1 MHFSGKRVYP
11 GKTALVV
18 VKPLLL
24 CLLIFTVN
32 ASRGSGEGIQE
43 PLLPIP
49 KSAGLPADKASLGD
63 RLFHDPR
70 LSTNNSISCAHCHE
84 LASGGTDNLNKSVG
98 VDGAVGVIKAPTV
111 YNSGFNFVQFWD
123 GRAATLE
130 EQIDGPVNN
139 PVEMSSNWVEVISK
153 LQADAS
159 MVAAFS
165 EIYPDG
171 ITPVNIKNAIATFE
185 RSLVTADSRF
195 DQWLRGDET
204 ALNATELEG
213 YRLFK
218 DYGCVSCHQGKNVG
232 GNMYGYMG
240 AMGNYFADRGGEL
253 NQGDLGRFNV
263 TGLLEDR
270 HLFKVPSLRLVVL
283 NAPYFHD
290 GSAATLQ
297 EAIEIMA
304 RYQLGRKIPEQEIQ
318 AIIAF
323 FHALVGE
330 HPRLHR

>member
-1 MHFSGKRVYP
+1 MYFSGKMVCP
-11 GKTALVV
+11 GKTILAV
-18 VKPLLL
+18 VKQLLI
-24 CLLIFTVN
+24 CLLIFT
-32 ASRGSGEGIQE
+32 ASASQGSGEGIQE

-49 KSAGLPADKASLGD
+49 KSVDFPFDKAALGD

-70 LSTNNSISCAHCHE
+70 LSANNSISCAHCHE
-84 LASGGTDNLNKSVG
+84 LASGGTDNLGKSVG
-98 VDGAVGVIKAPTV
+98 VEGAVGDIKSPTV
-111 YNSGFNFVQFWD
+111 YNSGFSFVQFWD

-139 PVEMSSNWVEVISK
+139 PVEMASNWLEVVTK

-171 ITPVNIKNAIATFE
+171 ITPANIKNAIATFE
-185 RSLVTADSRF
+185 RSLVTADSSF

-204 ALNATELEG
+204 ALEAKALEG

-218 DYGCVSCHQGKNVG
+218 DYGCVSCHQGMNVG

-240 AMGNYFADRGGEL
+240 AMGNYFADRGGKI

-263 TGLLEDR
+263 TGLSEDR

-290 GSAATLQ
+290 GSAETLQ
-297 EAIEIMA
+297 EAIDIMA
-304 RYQLGRKIPEQEIQ
+304 RYQLGRKIPEQDVE

-323 FHALVGE
+323 FHALVGK
-330 HPRLHR
+330 HPRLHQ